1 MLPHEKWNIRSIS
14 FQGSIVIAFPYFP
27 SQLTFP
33 ADNQTQQKNGMK
45 FSVKDQE
52 IFYDWNNAYLVYC
65 LEVEFALRDRFPTGE
80 VVDKKFISQ

>member
-14 FQGSIVIAFPYFP
+14 FQGSIVIAFPYFS

-33 ADNQTQQKNGMK
+33 GDNQTQQKNGMK

-52 IFYDWNNAYLVYC
+52 IFYDWINAYLVYC
-65 LEVEFALRDRFPTGE
+65 LEVEFALRDRFPRE
-80 VVDKKFISQ
+80 RS